1 MKFKYTGTSRS
12 KETVSGALEALDETE
27 ARIRLRGMQIRPR
40 TIKLAEKPVFEKM
53 QFDLS
58 FGSPVS
64 PKGLIIFTR
73 QLSSLIDS
81 GVSLVQSLDLL
92 EEQETNKR
100 FKKIIGLIK
109 MNIEGGGSFA
119 SGLEKHPKAFSEF
132 FIRIVE
138 AGELSGTL
146 DKSLQSVGIQLEK
159 LATLKSK
166 VIKALTYPA
175 LTLVASMFAV
185 VFLLIKVIPE
195 IAKLYGSQAL
205 PEITVFVM
213 GISTWVQGHFLLLFG
228 ALIGGPI
235 GIGFIYRM
243 SKFRDLWD
251 PIVLKIPLFGTL
263 AVRSSVA
270 KFSRTLATLVT
281 SGVDLIKAF
290 EICSKVITNRALQ
303 KSIRQSAQGVLEG
316 KSVAEGLTKAKV
328 FPPMVIH
335 MIKIGELTGRLDEL
349 LNKVAEI
356 YDGEVD
362 NAVDAITSLL
372 QPLLI
377 IGVGIIIMFLMIAM
391 YMPIFSLGDKMS
403 AG

>member
-1 MKFKYTGTSRS
+1 
-12 KETVSGALEALDETE
+12 
-27 ARIRLRGMQIRPR
+27 
-40 TIKLAEKPVFEKM
+40 
-53 QFDLS
+53 
-58 FGSPVS
+58 
-64 PKGLIIFTR
+64 
-73 QLSSLIDS
+73 
-81 GVSLVQSLDLL
+81 
-92 EEQETNKR
+92 
-100 FKKIIGLIK
+100 
-109 MNIEGGGSFA
+109 
-119 SGLEKHPKAFSEF
+119 
-132 FIRIVE
+132 
-138 AGELSGTL
+138 
-146 DKSLQSVGIQLEK
+146 
-159 LATLKSK
+159 
-166 VIKALTYPA
+166 
-175 LTLVASMFAV
+175 
-185 VFLLIKVIPE
+185 
-195 IAKLYGSQAL
+195 
-205 PEITVFVM
+205 
-213 GISTWVQGHFLLLFG
+213 
-228 ALIGGPI
+228 
-235 GIGFIYRM
+235 M

-270 KFSRTLATLVT
+270 KFSRTLATLVA

-316 KSVAEGLTKAKV
+316 KSIAEGLTKAKV